1 MIRGLSRRSTNFKLG
16 RVGIP
21 SHLVVRY
28 KSTSKDHEKL
38 KLDSST
44 YEFIKDD
51 DFGSS
56 VSSDASSLPFE
67 MRRHGELFGQLV
79 RSESLKKDNNLNE
92 IDEDY
97 VKRQNPEYEE
107 QMYDSPFRNEDGSFI
122 KGDTA
127 EEARLHDL
135 TLVGRSD
142 RRVTILP
149 YEIANCIN
157 NNILRLVYPD
167 RLREKAAKIY
177 QSLNKDQIQNA
188 PETALDCDA
197 HIAALFLQDYSHVHQ
212 VLLELQKRVGK
223 DKFNPKSVL
232 DIGYGPATG
241 MVALNEIMG
250 NDYIPD
256 EKDAYIVGRNNF
268 EMKKRAKII
277 LSRQINE
284 NLTEEEEVEEEVT
297 NDISEEQNVKEDGEL
312 RKEVESETQEMEEN
326 EGELEEEEYIGPVLT
341 SDIKLK
347 TKLRDSLPVTKKY
360 DLIIVNQA
368 LLTREFNFPRDIDI
382 NIHMILKLLSPGGHL
397 VLVERGNALG
407 FETIAR
413 ARQIMI
419 RPESYETEIGKI
431 PRPYIKGSKLK
442 PQKLKKD
449 DQLISEDDIKFEEEL
464 LAKYEREDEAFE
476 QELNDRY
483 GKPSEKDLKFEMED
497 SEDFEVIPV
506 EEEPKLGTESVDFHL
521 SIIAPCPHHGK
532 CPLQLGDPKYYKIPS
547 HKHRLNFCSFNKT
560 VERPKYTME
569 LKKGRRLST
578 AWDKS
583 SEDGFGIDK
592 LSKKTLQ
599 NLEGSGRPSGRNTES
614 GSFSYLI
621 AERALNDV
629 ETIKKIE
636 SDREYNTSNK
646 LDLFDPTNWPRVID
660 NPTKIKNNVKLNVC
674 APSANIETWQ
684 VPKSLGKQIYHDARK
699 ADRGDLWALGKKSVI
714 VKNQISD
721 KAREKLEFLSKAH
734 KKTFLKEQRKK
745 KFKKIV
751 SSSENAFE
759 DDIVT
764 FADSL
769 ATSLESSKKYKTK
782 GKKAGFTVN
791 PTDYDGK

>member
-1 MIRGLSRRSTNFKLG
+1 MIRGLSRRSTAFKL
-16 RVGIP
+16 RRFGIP
-21 SHLVVRY
+21 NQSVVRY
-28 KSTSKDHEKL
+28 KSTSNDHDKL

-56 VSSDASSLPFE
+56 VSSEASSLPFE

-92 IDEDY
+92 TDEDY
-97 VKRQNPEYEE
+97 VKRQGTQNE
-107 QMYDSPFRNEDGSFI
+107 QYMYDSPFRNEDGSFI

-142 RRVTILP
+142 RSVTKLP
-149 YEIANCIN
+149 SEIANCIN
-157 NNILRLVYPD
+157 NNILRMVYPD

-197 HIAALFLQDYSHVHQ
+197 HIAALFLQDYSHVRQ

-223 DKFNPKSVL
+223 DIFNPKSVL

-250 NDYIPD
+250 DEYIPD

-277 LSRQINE
+277 LSRQMNE
-284 NLTEEEEVEEEVT
+284 NLTEEEVEEDSA
-297 NDISEEQNVKEDGEL
+297 NDISAVNNIKESDKLQIDEESEIQEEEQEEQEEL
-312 RKEVESETQEMEEN
+312 D
-326 EGELEEEEYIGPVLT
+326 EEYVGPVLT

-419 RPESYETEIGKI
+419 RPESYSTEIGKV
-431 PRPYIKGSKLK
+431 PRPYVKGSKLK

-449 DQLISEDDIKFEEEL
+449 DQLITEDDIKFEEEL
-464 LAKYEREDEAFE
+464 LAKYEREDEELFE
-476 QELNDRY
+476 QELNDKY
-483 GKPSEKDLKFEMED
+483 GKPSEDDLKFEMED
-497 SEDFEVIPV
+497 NEEFEVIPV
-506 EEEPKLGTESVDFHL
+506 EEEAKLGTESVDFHI

-636 SDREYNTSNK
+636 SEREYNNSNK
-646 LDLFDPTNWPRVID
+646 LDEFDPTNWPRVVD

-674 APSANIETWQ
+674 ASSGNIETWQ
-684 VPKSLGKQIYHDARK
+684 IPKSLGKQVYHDARK
-699 ADRGDLWALGKKSVI
+699 ADRGDSWALGKKSVI

-721 KAREKLEFLSKAH
+721 KTREKLDFLSKAH

-769 ATSLESSKKYKTK
+769 ATSMESSKKYKTK

>member
-16 RVGIP
+16 RFGIP
-21 SHLVVRY
+21 SHSVVRY
-28 KSTSKDHEKL
+28 KSTSRDHEKL

-79 RSESLKKDNNLNE
+79 RSESLKKDNNLKEPN
-92 IDEDY
+92 EDY
-97 VKRQNPEYEE
+97 VKRQNSEYEK
-107 QMYDSPFRNEDGSFI
+107 QMYDSPFRNQDGSFI
-122 KGDTA
+122 KGSTS

-142 RRVTILP
+142 RSVTKLP
-149 YEIANCIN
+149 HEIANCIN

-177 QSLNKDQIQNA
+177 QSLNKDQIQSA

-197 HIAALFLQDYSHVHQ
+197 HIAALFLQDYSHIRQ

-223 DKFNPKSVL
+223 EKFNPNSVL

-250 NDYIPD
+250 DDYIPD

-277 LSRQINE
+277 LSRQMNE
-284 NLTEEEEVEEEVT
+284 NLIEGEAEEELNNDINEEENVKENEELQKEDESDIKEIDEGIEEEV
-297 NDISEEQNVKEDGEL
+297 
-312 RKEVESETQEMEEN
+312 
-326 EGELEEEEYIGPVLT
+326 EEEYIGPVLT
-341 SDIKLK
+341 SDIKIK

-419 RPESYETEIGKI
+419 RPESYEAEIGKV

-476 QELNDRY
+476 QDLNDKY
-483 GKPSEKDLKFEMED
+483 GEPSENDLKFEMED

-506 EEEPKLGTESVDFHL
+506 EENLKLGTESVDFHL

-636 SDREYNTSNK
+636 SEREYNTSSK
-646 LDLFDPTNWPRVID
+646 LDILDPTNWPRIID

-684 VPKSLGKQIYHDARK
+684 IPKSLGKQVYHDARK
-699 ADRGDLWALGKKSVI
+699 ADSGDLWALGKKSVI

-721 KAREKLEFLSKAH
+721 KARDKLEFLSKAH

-759 DDIVT
+759 DEIVS

-782 GKKAGFTVN
+782 GKKAGFAVN

>member
-1 MIRGLSRRSTNFKLG
+1 MIRGLSRRSTSFKLG
-16 RVGIP
+16 RFGIL
-21 SHLVVRY
+21 SHSVVRY
-28 KSTSKDHEKL
+28 KSTSNDHEKL

-79 RSESLKKDNNLNE
+79 RSESLKKDNNLKEPN
-92 IDEDY
+92 EDY
-97 VKRQNPEYEE
+97 VKRQNSEYEE
-107 QMYDSPFRNEDGSFI
+107 QMYDSPFRNQDGSFI
-122 KGDTA
+122 KGSTS

-142 RRVTILP
+142 RSVTKLP
-149 YEIANCIN
+149 HEIANCIN

-177 QSLNKDQIQNA
+177 QSLNKDQIQSV

-197 HIAALFLQDYSHVHQ
+197 HIAALFLQDYSHVRQ

-223 DKFNPKSVL
+223 EKFNPNSVL

-250 NDYIPD
+250 DDYIPD

-277 LSRQINE
+277 LSRQMNE
-284 NLTEEEEVEEEVT
+284 NLIEEEVH
-297 NDISEEQNVKEDGEL
+297 NDISEEENVKENEEL
-312 RKEVESETQEMEEN
+312 QKEDESDIKEIDEGIEE
-326 EGELEEEEYIGPVLT
+326 EVEEEYIGPVLT
-341 SDIKLK
+341 SDIKIK

-419 RPESYETEIGKI
+419 RPESYEAEIGKV

-476 QELNDRY
+476 QELNDKY
-483 GKPSEKDLKFEMED
+483 GEPSENDLKFEMED

-506 EEEPKLGTESVDFHL
+506 EENLKLGTESVDFHL

-636 SDREYNTSNK
+636 SEREYNTSSK
-646 LDLFDPTNWPRVID
+646 LDILDPTNWPRVID

-684 VPKSLGKQIYHDARK
+684 IPKSLGKQVYHDARK
-699 ADRGDLWALGKKSVI
+699 ADIGDLWALGKKSVI

-721 KAREKLEFLSKAH
+721 KARDKLEFLSKAH

-759 DDIVT
+759 DEIVS

>member
-16 RVGIP
+16 RFGIP

-44 YEFIKDD
+44 YKFIKDD

-67 MRRHGELFGQLV
+67 MRRHGEIFGQLV

-312 RKEVESETQEMEEN
+312 QKEVESETQEMEEN

-636 SDREYNTSNK
+636 SDREYNTSDK